1 MDELQT
7 TETVS
12 DPITTNVEPVEARD
26 VIVAAE
32 HREAVVSAM
41 ANPPVIL
48 QLGLQSRKRVK
59 QLRNGRGPL
68 MTRVLDSIEKLK
80 AASAVPAG
88 GPPVIVVVREREDS
102 LFD

>member
-1 MDELQT
+1 MDEQQT

-12 DPITTNVEPVEARD
+12 DPVTTEFVDVHDAKVEE
-26 VIVAAE
+26 E
-32 HREAVVSAM
+32 HREAVRSAM

-48 QLGLQSRKRVK
+48 QLGGQPRKRVR

-68 MTRVLDSIEKLK
+68 MVRVLDSIEKLK

-88 GPPVIVVVREREDS
+88 GPPVIVLVREREAG